1 MNNQKKSPH
10 EAGNSPELRGN
21 DSGKTRDDYEPKANA
36 MQEDCRVYP
45 TKRTHHIFGSGKI
58 FEYHAVMLSDYRLG
72 KQGLCF
78 QQAAIQ
84 SRELQESDYALFDCQ
99 IWD

>member
-21 DSGKTRDDYEPKANA
+21 DSGKTKRGLNYEPKTNA
-36 MQEDCRVYP
+36 MQEDCRVYT
-45 TKRTHHIFGSGKI
+45 TKRTYHIFGSGKT
-58 FEYHAVMLSDYRLG
+58 FEYHAVMFADYRVG

-78 QQAAIQ
+78 QQA
-84 SRELQESDYALFDCQ
+84 
-99 IWD
+99 